1 MVNVKKGKFATYN
14 GAEYEVTTQH
24 NGMVVLKSHEA
35 ESLLDGFYRVKQ
47 FISTDFFIKEVAL
60 DDIDRLYTIDTH
72 ARYNGEL
79 YAVYYDDIKKSY
91 RLETDDSLAAHLYH
105 FESIGLNHYRK
116 YVQPH
121 EIELVEHYETLR

>member
-1 MVNVKKGKFATYN
+1 VVNVKKGKFATYN
-14 GAEYEVTTQH
+14 GAEYEVTTQQG
-24 NGMVVLKSHEA
+24 GMVVLKSHEA

-60 DDIDRLYTIDTH
+60 DDIHRLYTIDTY

-79 YAVYYDDIKKSY
+79 YAVYYDELKKRY
-91 RLETDDSLAAHLYH
+91 RLETDDSLAAHLYD
-105 FESIGLNHYRK
+105 FEEIALDHYRK
-116 YVQPH
+116 YVRPH